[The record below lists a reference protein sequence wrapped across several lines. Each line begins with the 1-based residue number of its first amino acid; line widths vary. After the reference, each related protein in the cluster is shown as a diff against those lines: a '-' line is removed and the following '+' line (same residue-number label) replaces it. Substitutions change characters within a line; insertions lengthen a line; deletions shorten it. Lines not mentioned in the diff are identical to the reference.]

1 VFHVIGSQVADT
13 GHRFKLPGQP
23 ASMRA
28 GPQ

>member
-1 VFHVIGSQVADT
+1 VDGTNVTDT
-13 GHRFKLPGQP
+13 GQRFKLPGHP

>member
-1 VFHVIGSQVADT
+1 VDGDKITDT
-13 GHRFKLPGQP
+13 GTRFKLPGHP